1 MAPVAAKMVEKLNAT
16 ETIFPGTKLHKVFKW
31 CSNWYQVEIRR
42 MPCSVDTLLQL
53 PQRAASQ
60 SRVKRER
67 GRRDQKDA
75 SGKT

>member
-1 MAPVAAKMVEKLNAT
+1 MAHTRIIYV
-16 ETIFPGTKLHKVFKW
+16 
-31 CSNWYQVEIRR
+31 CQVCHYGSLIGG
-42 MPCSVDTLLQL
+42 VGWLLDTLLQL
-53 PQRAASQ
+53 RQRAASQ